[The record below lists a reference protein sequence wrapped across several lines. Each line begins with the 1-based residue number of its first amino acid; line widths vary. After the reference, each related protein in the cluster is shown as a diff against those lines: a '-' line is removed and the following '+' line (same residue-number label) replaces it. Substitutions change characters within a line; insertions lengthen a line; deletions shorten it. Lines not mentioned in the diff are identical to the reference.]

1 MAILPIEFV
10 LLVGTAFAV
19 FGLGF
24 LAWLRHKW
32 SRGTVLFALLC
43 FTFSLWLSA
52 DWFRALEP
60 TALSLHIVLWRVLFY
75 LSISLAPAMALHLAK
90 ALGRHPLR
98 RTGWLAYGVG
108 ALIFVL
114 LDTAFLMQ
122 TFSAQT
128 EIGERLLEAG
138 AISLL
143 LIYIIVFFSIA
154 TSFYPSLHD
163 RRTSFIERR
172 RAGYVV
178 LFLAAYL
185 GAGAM
190 QFLDLPFS
198 SAPVMLAL
206 GLLFFVISGAALIRT
221 NILRSDMS
229 FVDALFLI
237 LLSGAGITILRA
249 RTSSE
254 ALYAVLATVAIG
266 LFGICAI
273 RGIHHSTR
281 RRREMER
288 LYTDLR
294 SLDAA
299 RREVAATVAHQLRG
313 PLSGIRSAAALFI
326 EGDYGALSDAG
337 KQTMEQI
344 RNGAERLLA
353 LAETSL
359 NAARLEAHALRSTP
373 SDIDVA
379 AELRGVAGTLELSAR
394 AKGIGLDVRLGTLP
408 SSLRLDREA
417 LRNAVFN
424 LLDNAIKYTDHGH
437 VSLEARAENEKLII
451 IVSDTG
457 AGLSSDDAERLF
469 QKFVRGE
476 EGKRM
481 CADGAGLGLYV
492 SKHLIEDMDGTIQA
506 ESEGPGKGSVFR
518 IEIPLHH
525 AVQGR
530 PA

>member
-32 SRGTVLFALLC
+32 SRGTALFALLC
-43 FTFSLWLSA
+43 FSFSLWLSA
-52 DWFRALEP
+52 GWFRILEP
-60 TALSLHIVLWRVLFY
+60 SALPLQVIMWRLLFY
-75 LSISLAPAMALHLAK
+75 LSLSLAPAMALHIAT
-90 ALGRHPLR
+90 ALGRRPLR
-98 RTGWLAYGVG
+98 RTGWLAYGLGV
-108 ALIFVL
+108 LLFVL
-114 LDTAFLMQ
+114 LDTGFLLQ
-122 TFSAQT
+122 SFSGQAET
-128 EIGERLLEAG
+128 SRWVLGIGAV
-138 AISLL
+138 SML
-143 LIYIIVFFSIA
+143 LIYIIVFLSIA
-154 TSFYPSLHD
+154 AFFHPSLHD

-190 QFLDLPFS
+190 QFLDLPFPS
-198 SAPVMLAL
+198 DTAMLAL
-206 GLLFFVISGAALIRT
+206 GLLFFVISSAALIRT

-229 FVDALFLI
+229 FVDALFLV
-237 LLSGAGITILRA
+237 LLSSAGVTILRA
-249 RTSSE
+249 RNSSE
-254 ALYAVLATVAIG
+254 VLYAILGTVG
-266 LFGICAI
+266 VCLFGVSAI
-273 RGIHHSTR
+273 RAIHHSTR
-281 RRREMER
+281 RRRDMER

-344 RNGAERLLA
+344 RNSAERLLA

-373 SDIDVA
+373 SNVDVA
-379 AELRGVAGTLELSAR
+379 AELRGVVGTLELSAR
-394 AKGIGLDVRLGTLP
+394 AKGIGLLDVRFGALP

-437 VSLEARAENEKLII
+437 VSLEARAENQKLII

-457 AGLSSDDAERLF
+457 AGFSSDDAGRLF

-492 SKHLIEDMDGTIQA
+492 SKHLIEDMGGTIQA

-518 IEIPLHH
+518 MEIPFK
-525 AVQGR
+525 G
-530 PA
+530 